1 MRPEHT
7 LLAGDVGGTKT
18 VLCLY
23 HYRQGLLRPQ
33 RRATLPSHNHACL
46 EDLLQHFLRVT
57 DRISAVCLGIAG
69 PVTDGAGHITN
80 LNWQTS
86 QTAIAHACNTDAA
99 RLYNDM
105 EATAYGMLNLPQRQ
119 LTSLNPAAD
128 HQRRAGTIAVIA
140 VGTGLGEII
149 LCQDGHR
156 YHAIP
161 GEGGHCDMAPQTAR
175 QDALLAWLRERYPDH
190 VSYER
195 ILRGDGFLMLY
206 SFLRDSGVAPESARL
221 QAQLASGNVDAN
233 ALISQHGLAGDDAL
247 CTEAL
252 ALFVDLYGA
261 EAGNLALKS
270 LPRGGLYVG
279 GGVAP
284 KIQAALTNGRFL
296 TAFLRKG
303 RMRSLLTPIPLY
315 LSLNPDTPLIGA
327 VHGAVELLQPR

>member
-7 LLAGDVGGTKT
+7 VLAGDVGGTKT

-23 HYRQGLLRPQ
+23 DYRQGLLRPQ
-33 RRATLPSHNHACL
+33 RRATLPSDDHACL
-46 EDLLQHFLRVT
+46 EDLLQRFLRVT

-69 PVTDGAGHITN
+69 PVTNGVGHVTN
-80 LNWQTS
+80 LNWHTS
-86 QTAIAHACNTDAA
+86 QAAIAQACNTDAA

-105 EATAYGMLNLPQRQ
+105 EATAYGMLNLPKRQ
-119 LTSLNPAAD
+119 LASLNPDAD
-128 HQRRAGTIAVIA
+128 PQRRPGAIAVIA

-149 LCQDGHR
+149 LCQHGNG
-156 YHAIP
+156 YHALP
-161 GEGGHCDMAPQTAR
+161 GEGGHCDMAPQTAQ

-206 SFLRDSGVAPESARL
+206 TFLRDSGFAPESIRL
-221 QAQLASGNVDAN
+221 QAQLANGDVDAN

-270 LPRGGLYVG
+270 LPQGGVYVG

-284 KIQAALTNGRFL
+284 KIQAALTDGRFL
-296 TAFLRKG
+296 AAFLRKG
-303 RMRSLLTPIPLY
+303 RMRSLLTPTPVY

-327 VHGAVELLQPR
+327 VHGAVELLQTR